1 MLSNRTHIKWLITLP
16 LLLCLGVVCQPRG
29 AAGRSITEFSEQP
42 TYQNGVE
49 ARVHP
54 HEIML
59 ADNHRTEEQT
69 GKTDAHDDGAAE
81 KNAAT
86 DIKKKVKKED
96 NKTKPLKSFVPTEK
110 VKADQAVDFPYDI

>member
-1 MLSNRTHIKWLITLP
+1 MLSNRTHIKWLIALP
-16 LLLCLGVVCQPRG
+16 LLLYLGVVCQPRG

-69 GKTDAHDDGAAE
+69 GKTGAYDDGAAE